1 LQGNLLDGTKYI
13 KEGSIWVKMLVD
25 NKPVGSVW
33 AKPGDEGDDVWVI
46 RQVFIKPEETQKGYS
61 RSLMNEIIRVLRLP
75 TNRKRAI
82 VLYVDHTN
90 VPAIKTYTKVGFTI
104 IGPGKLGDKYIL
116 NTPAG
121 GKRRVKKTLR
131 KKSKRRSKF
140 IP

>member
-1 LQGNLLDGTKYI
+1 MQGNLLDGTKYI

>member
-1 LQGNLLDGTKYI
+1 MQGNLLDGTKYI

-46 RQVFIKPEETQKGYS
+46 RQVFIKPEERQKGYS

-131 KKSKRRSKF
+131 KKSTRRSKF